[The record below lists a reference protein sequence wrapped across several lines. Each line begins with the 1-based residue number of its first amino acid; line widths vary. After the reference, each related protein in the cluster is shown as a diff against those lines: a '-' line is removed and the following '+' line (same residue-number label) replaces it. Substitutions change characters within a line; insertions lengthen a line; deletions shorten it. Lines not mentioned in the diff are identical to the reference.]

1 MISLKE
7 AVKAATESV
16 ADIFADQ
23 QIAGLRVE
31 EVELEEHDDCWQITL
46 SFIRGTNPGAVA
58 AAFIGGDAGR
68 AYKTV
73 AVRASDG
80 KVLSVKIRQPA
91 CSS

>member
-7 AVKAATESV
+7 AVQAAKESV
-16 ADIFADQ
+16 AEIFGDQ

-31 EVELEEHDDCWQITL
+31 EVEFEERDDCWQITL
-46 SFIRGTNPGAVA
+46 SFVRSTNPGAVA

-73 AVRASDG
+73 TVRASDG
-80 KVLSVKIRQPA
+80 KVLSVKIRQLV
-91 CSS
+91 

>member
-7 AVKAATESV
+7 AVKAATEFV
-16 ADIFADQ
+16 ADVFADQ

-31 EVELEEHDDCWQITL
+31 EVEFDEGDGCWQITI
-46 SFIRGTNPGAVA
+46 SFVRSTIPSAAVA
-58 AAFIGGDAGR
+58 AFLGAETGR

-80 KVLSVKIRQPA
+80 KVLSVKIRQLT
-91 CSS
+91 